1 MSRCVSEFGKQDLE
15 FSPSVLSLAQ
25 IVHCEGSP
33 RVEISVLIDKEFK
46 RKITAI
52 WLKKVARKVLLAENV
67 KPNVELG
74 LVITGQDKIRELN
87 RSYLEE
93 DAPTDVLSFPLI
105 ESDLDEIGF
114 VTPPDSVLHLGDII
128 ISYPQAKQQAKK
140 RGHTVKKE
148 VAVLIVHG
156 LLHLLGYDHDTPA
169 HKRSMH
175 KKEAQIIKVIE
186 EKLL

>member
-1 MSRCVSEFGKQDLE
+1 MSRFVSEFGKQDLE

-25 IVHCEGSP
+25 MVHHEGSP

-52 WLKKVARKVLLAENV
+52 WLKKVARQVLLAENV
-67 KPNVELG
+67 KPNVEFG

-93 DAPTDVLSFPLI
+93 DAPTDVLSFPMI

-114 VTPPDSVLHLGDII
+114 VTPPDSVLGLGDVIV
-128 ISYPQAKQQAKK
+128 SYPQAKQQAKEH
-140 RGHTVKKE
+140 RHTIRKE
-148 VAVLIVHG
+148 IAVLIIHG
-156 LLHLLGYDHDTPA
+156 VLHLLGYDHDTA
-169 HKRSMH
+169 MHKRSMH
-175 KKEAQIIKVIE
+175 KKEAQIIEVIE